1 MKKSK
6 ELQSFHAELLSNM
19 ENIDLIINQ
28 YIKKIKKEYTQI
40 LIDEKK
46 KLLLKIAEGEKIDIN
61 VLKSKYLKAKELSN
75 YDTSKTVTLSE
86 NMEDLLDTIEIDDV
100 TYYYENKEKGKVFN
114 SDNIEVGHFKNNNV
128 VFN

>member
-6 ELQSFHAELLSNM
+6 ELQAFHAELLLNM
-19 ENIDLIINQ
+19 ENIDLIIDK
-28 YIKKIKKEYTQI
+28 YIKKIKKEYSQI

-46 KLLLKIAEGEKIDIN
+46 KLLQKISEGEKIDIN

-75 YDTSKTVTLSE
+75 YDSTKTVILSE

-100 TYYYENKEKGKVFN
+100 TYYYESKEKGKVFN
-114 SDNIEVGHFKNNNV
+114 SDNEEVGIIKNNNV

>member
-6 ELQSFHAELLSNM
+6 ELQAFHAELLLNM
-19 ENIDLIINQ
+19 ENIDLIIDK
-28 YIKKIKKEYTQI
+28 YIKKIKKEYSQI

-46 KLLLKIAEGEKIDIN
+46 KLLQKISEGEKIDIN

-75 YDTSKTVTLSE
+75 YDSAKTVVLSE

-100 TYYYENKEKGKVFN
+100 TYYYESKEKGKVFN
-114 SDNIEVGHFKNNNV
+114 SDNEEVGIIKNNNV

>member
-6 ELQSFHAELLSNM
+6 ELQALHAELLLNM
-19 ENIDLIINQ
+19 ENIDLMIDK
-28 YIKKIKKEYTQI
+28 YIKKIKKEYSQI

-46 KLLLKIAEGEKIDIN
+46 KLLQKISEGEKIDIN

-75 YDTSKTVTLSE
+75 YDNTKTVILTE
-86 NMEDLLDTIEIDDV
+86 NMEDLLDTIEIDDE

-114 SDNIEVGHFKNNNV
+114 TDNEEIGFIKNNNV

>member
-6 ELQSFHAELLSNM
+6 ELQALHAELLLNM
-19 ENIDLIINQ
+19 ENIDLIIDK
-28 YIKKIKKEYTQI
+28 YIKKIKKEYSQI

-46 KLLLKIAEGEKIDIN
+46 KLLQKISDGEKIDIN

-75 YDTSKTVTLSE
+75 YDNTKTVILTE

-100 TYYYENKEKGKVFN
+100 TYYYENREKGKVFN
-114 SDNIEVGHFKNNNV
+114 TDNEEIGFIKNNNV

>member
-6 ELQSFHAELLSNM
+6 ELQAFHAELLLNM
-19 ENIDLIINQ
+19 ENIDLIIDK
-28 YIKKIKKEYTQI
+28 YIKKIKKEYSQI

-46 KLLLKIAEGEKIDIN
+46 KLLQKISEGEKIDIN

-75 YDTSKTVTLSE
+75 YDSAKTVVLSE

-100 TYYYENKEKGKVFN
+100 TYYYESKEKGKVFN
-114 SDNIEVGHFKNNNV
+114 SDNEEVGFIKNNNV